1 MQPTSPI
8 QRGKTDIF
16 PLTVLTSIPRLKG
29 AVIEFIA
36 LNSKTTNG
44 GKVTKLK
51 PPKERFFH
59 VRNTANN
66 TLLLGVARHKIPPQ
80 RGNIRG
86 VSVRAL
92 RDSQQLK
99 PANSKYTNEVLP

>member
-8 QRGKTDIF
+8 QRGKTDTF
-16 PLTVLTSIPRLKG
+16 FLTVLTSIPRLKG
-29 AVIEFIA
+29 VVIEFTA
-36 LNSKTTNG
+36 LNVKITYG

-80 RGNIRG
+80 RGNNRG
-86 VSVRAL
+86 VSVRTL
-92 RDSQQLK
+92 NDSQQLK
-99 PANSKYTNEVLP
+99 PANVKYTYEV